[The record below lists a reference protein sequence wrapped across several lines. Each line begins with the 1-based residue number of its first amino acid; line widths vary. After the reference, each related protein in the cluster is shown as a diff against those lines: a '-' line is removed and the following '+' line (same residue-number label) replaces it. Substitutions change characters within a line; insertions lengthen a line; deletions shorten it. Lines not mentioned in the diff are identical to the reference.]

1 MGQFKHTHKML
12 KICLILTT
20 LTSVV
25 FSTQLED
32 IADVRTGAAREP
44 KLFFVSSSSTTSTVT
59 TFSNCYSTLTSVTAT
74 CGRKRRAITEQIDVD
89 VDVAP
94 SMVSPD
100 LDSGMEDP
108 KSFSRKPRSSRASLN
123 SPSSI
128 PSPTY
133 QWTNARCEYI
143 MSYFL
148 LMRSVKTRE
157 AATLLPIMQTFLAV
171 LAITSPGT
179 SLAGTSFRP
188 ILNPVGHH
196 STNEILLFCFSHWT
210 VALASFD
217 LMLPR

>member
-20 LTSVV
+20 LSSVV

-32 IADVRTGAAREP
+32 IADVKTGAAREP

-108 KSFSRKPRSSRASLN
+108 ESS
-123 SPSSI
+123 
-128 PSPTY
+128 
-133 QWTNARCEYI
+133 NARQGK
-143 MSYFL
+143 FL
-148 LMRSVKTRE
+148 LYWLTTSTSTTTTYS
-157 AATLLPIMQTFLAV
+157 ATTTLYLSCVPSGIDA
-171 LAITSPGT
+171 
-179 SLAGTSFRP
+179 
-188 ILNPVGHH
+188 
-196 STNEILLFCFSHWT
+196 CK
-210 VALASFD
+210 
-217 LMLPR
+217 